1 MRATRQGKDGAITT
15 GMVLAAGLGTRMRPI
30 TDTLP
35 KPLVRVDGRAMLDHA
50 LDRLAQAGITRA
62 VVNMHHLADQ
72 IETHLAA
79 RNGPPAITLSD
90 ERDALLETGG
100 GIRRAL
106 PLLGEA
112 PFLAMNADTLWIEG
126 ARSNLARLIGAYDPA
141 RMDMLLLLAPVDGAV
156 GYDGRGDF
164 MMDETG
170 RLARR
175 GSKPQAPFVYAGAGI
190 FHAGLFADTPEG
202 AFSLNL
208 LFDRAITNGRLHG
221 LCLDGRWLHVGTP
234 EAIAQAE
241 EQIAKAR

>member
-1 MRATRQGKDGAITT
+1 MCAKRKGMDGEITN
-15 GMVLAAGLGTRMRPI
+15 GMVLAAGLGRRMRPI

-35 KPLVRVDGRAMLDHA
+35 KPLVRVAGRTMLDHA

-62 VVNMHHLADQ
+62 IVNMHHLADQ
-72 IETHLAA
+72 IEAHLAA
-79 RNGPPAITLSD
+79 RNGAPAITLSD

-126 ARSNLARLIGAYDPA
+126 AQSNLGRLIAAHDPT
-141 RMDMLLLLAPVDGAV
+141 RMDMLLLLAPVDAAV

-175 GSKPQAPFVYAGAGI
+175 GAEPQAPFVYAGAGI
-190 FHAGLFADTPEG
+190 FHAGLFADTPDG
-202 AFSLNL
+202 AFSLNV
-208 LFDRAITNGRLHG
+208 LFDRAIAAGRLYG
-221 LCLDGRWLHVGTP
+221 LRLDGTWLHVGTP
-234 EAIAQAE
+234 DAITEAEA
-241 EQIAKAR
+241 QIAKAS

>member
-30 TDTLP
+30 TDSLP

-72 IETHLAA
+72 IAAHLSA

-126 ARSNLARLIGAYDPA
+126 ARSNLGRLIGAHDPT
-141 RMDMLLLLAPVDGAV
+141 RMDILLLLAPVDGAV

-164 MMDETG
+164 LMDETG
-170 RLARR
+170 RLTRR
-175 GSKPQAPFVYAGAGI
+175 GAEPQAPFVYAGAGI
-190 FHAGLFADTPEG
+190 FHAGLFADTPDG

-208 LFDRAITNGRLHG
+208 LFDRAIANGRLHG
-221 LCLDGRWLHVGTP
+221 LCLDGTWLHVGTP
-234 EAIAQAE
+234 DAIAEAE
-241 EQIAKAR
+241 AQIAKAR

>member
-1 MRATRQGKDGAITT
+1 MTAAKDVEPVAIDT

-35 KPLVRVDGRAMLDHA
+35 KPLVRVSGRTMLDHA

-72 IETHLAA
+72 IEAHLAA
-79 RNGPPAITLSD
+79 RNGPPVITLSD

-106 PLLGEA
+106 PLLGKA

-126 ARSNLARLIGAYDPA
+126 PRSNLRRLIEQFDPA
-141 RMDMLLLLAPVDGAV
+141 RMDMLLLVAASTQAL
-156 GYDGRGDF
+156 GYEGRGDF
-164 MMDETG
+164 VMDANG
-170 RLARR
+170 RLTRR
-175 GSKPQAPFVYAGAGI
+175 AERSLAPFIYAGVGVVQP
-190 FHAGLFADTPEG
+190 HLFADTPEG

-208 LFDRAITNGRLHG
+208 LFDRAASTGRLHG
-221 LCLDGRWLHVGTP
+221 LRLDGEWLHIGTP
-234 EAIAQAE
+234 DAIGEAEAHIA
-241 EQIAKAR
+241 RST

>member
-1 MRATRQGKDGAITT
+1 MTAAEDAAPVAIET

-72 IETHLAA
+72 IESHLSA
-79 RNGPPAITLSD
+79 RIGPPAITLSD

-126 ARSNLARLIGAYDPA
+126 AQSNLGRLIGAHDRA
-141 RMDMLLLLAPVDGAV
+141 RMDILLLLAPVDGAV

-175 GSKPQAPFVYAGAGI
+175 GAEPQAPFVYAGAGI
-190 FHAGLFADTPEG
+190 FQPQLFADTPDG

-208 LFDRAITNGRLHG
+208 LFDRAIAAGRLYG
-221 LCLDGRWLHVGTP
+221 LRLDGTWLHVGTP
-234 EAIAQAE
+234 DAITEAEAHIAR
-241 EQIAKAR
+241 AR